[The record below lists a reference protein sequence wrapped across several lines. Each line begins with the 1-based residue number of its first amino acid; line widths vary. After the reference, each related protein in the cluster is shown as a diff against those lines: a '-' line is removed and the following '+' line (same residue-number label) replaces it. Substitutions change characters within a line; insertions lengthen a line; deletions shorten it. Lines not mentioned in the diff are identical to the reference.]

1 MSSRLLR
8 PSLTWLHRMKASTAT
23 EVSGV
28 KGCLIIFPSRPIYVA
43 FVLVIVFESS
53 EYFITQV
60 SKRCNTDI
68 LRNYSYLFLTPR
80 KGALRYVTIHVCF
93 TFVLVVITGK
103 DVEPENIIMKVLYRD
118 GMSC

>member
-1 MSSRLLR
+1 
-8 PSLTWLHRMKASTAT
+8 MKASTAT

-28 KGCLIIFPSRPIYVA
+28 KGCLITFPSRPIYVA

-60 SKRCNTDI
+60 SKSCNADI
-68 LRNYSYLFLTPR
+68 LRNYSYLFPTPK
-80 KGALRYVTIHVCF
+80 KGALRYVAIHICL

-118 GMSC
+118 GMSCYIN